1 MKPGDVRGLKFAP
14 IRYRHLTE
22 APACGDMTMQQL
34 DYVLVD
40 KYSGPKFNEAQ
51 SARRL
56 DTVRSNDSR
65 SDHTERHAA
74 RISRI
79 ACSCIRV
86 VRIGRSRPG
95 LRISAGPMARHQP
108 SLAQRV

>member
-34 DYVLVD
+34 DYVPVD
-40 KYSGPKFNEAQ
+40 KYSGPNFNEAQ

-56 DTVRSNDSR
+56 DTVRSNSSSSSISVLSPR
-65 SDHTERHAA
+65 SCSSLRDARHALKLITHLDA
-74 RISRI
+74 NWASV
-79 ACSCIRV
+79 S
-86 VRIGRSRPG
+86 P
-95 LRISAGPMARHQP
+95 
-108 SLAQRV
+108 